1 MYPIPSST
9 QILELLKADKISSE
23 QEDEKLRLQEKNKLA
38 AREQLLKIQ
47 LMLGSRYTDIKN
59 G

>member
-1 MYPIPSST
+1 MHPIPSST
-9 QILELLKADKISSE
+9 QILELLKADKKSFE
-23 QEDEKLRLQEKNKLA
+23 QEEEKLRLMEKNKMA

-47 LMLGSRYTDIKN
+47 LMLGAKYAKVN

>member
-9 QILELLKADKISSE
+9 QILEFLKADKKSFE
-23 QEDEKLRLQEKNKLA
+23 QEEAQLRLMEKNKAA
-38 AREQLLKIQ
+38 AREQLIKIQ
-47 LMLGSRYTDIKN
+47 LMLGSRYKK